1 MKGNNINSFAEN
13 MRKTITAQA
22 NALSLLESI
31 QKAVSSKDVIVQYN
45 YENIN
50 DSSITQYQIPS
61 YISISNRLKALER
74 NMQNLSAGK
83 STLSLNDGS
92 RRQIVLTSLPET
104 PNRITGIDAPTTF
117 NIDSNWFFED
127 LMFPGMTVSLNLT
140 NQIEDSADRVKLS
153 RIILNSKDEKT
164 QQFWVNLLSNN
175 TYDYVSLKSILTY
188 NDIR

>member
-1 MKGNNINSFAEN
+1 
-13 MRKTITAQA
+13 
-22 NALSLLESI
+22 
-31 QKAVSSKDVIVQYN
+31 
-45 YENIN
+45 
-50 DSSITQYQIPS
+50 
-61 YISISNRLKALER
+61 
-74 NMQNLSAGK
+74 MQNLSAGK

-164 QQFWVNLLSNN
+164 QQFWGNLLSNN

-188 NDIR
+188 NDIRYSEDIEEIHLPLVSNTVSGTFQVTHDPEIINKSSTNTT

>member
-1 MKGNNINSFAEN
+1 
-13 MRKTITAQA
+13 
-22 NALSLLESI
+22 
-31 QKAVSSKDVIVQYN
+31 
-45 YENIN
+45 
-50 DSSITQYQIPS
+50 
-61 YISISNRLKALER
+61 
-74 NMQNLSAGK
+74 MQNLSAGK

-153 RIILNSKDEKT
+153 RIILNSKD
-164 QQFWVNLLSNN
+164 
-175 TYDYVSLKSILTY
+175 
-188 NDIR
+188 